1 MLVNTERGARNSTGA
16 VTLSGGFNHWHDLT
30 APQITR
36 IAAEAVVILPIAAT
50 EQHGPHLATGTD
62 TIIADA
68 ILKELHERPPATGT
82 YLCLP
87 TMAVG
92 ASDHHVSFGGTLS
105 LSPVLFC
112 QVLVAQIR
120 CLAAQGHRRILLLNS
135 HGGNIAP
142 MQTALA
148 ELAVELHEQCAVA
161 AGLSY
166 WQLARESWSTIP
178 GLEGRTLAHA
188 CEFETSMIY
197 FARPDLEQNPPPGR
211 HDWCDTVHERCSLAL
226 PFSAITEEGAFGEP
240 KAATAEMGRELVER
254 AADCLRAFLV
264 DFSVYKPSP

>member
-1 MLVNTERGARNSTGA
+1 MTATTLSTG
-16 VTLSGGFNHWHDLT
+16 FRHWHDLT
-30 APQITR
+30 APQISR

-68 ILKELHERPPATGT
+68 ILQELHERPPVTGT

-148 ELAVELHEQCAVA
+148 ELAVELHEQCAVV

-166 WQLARESWSTIP
+166 WQLARQSWSTIS

-197 FARPDLEQNPPPGR
+197 FARPDLEQNPPPER
-211 HDWCDTVHERCSLAL
+211 QDWCDTVHERCSLAL
-226 PFSAITEEGAFGEP
+226 PFSAITEKGAFGDP
-240 KAATAEMGRELVER
+240 KVATAEMGRELVER

-264 DFSVYKPSP
+264 DFSAYKPSP